1 MTARL
6 RGADGFTLV
15 EVVVAV
21 ALLAISATAF
31 LRTTAT
37 GMHLVGT
44 SKERQTAVQLAG
56 EWMEEARAVPY
67 SGLALPEG
75 TVFETAPTPDGGVDQ
90 VAQTYQ
96 VPGGVVEALA
106 LDATGAFEHRTS
118 DVLNGVPMEVYRYVT
133 WVPDGAVAEA
143 YKRVTVVVQWDGT
156 SRTEGLQELV
166 QSTIVSTDG
175 IEWTST
181 TTTTPS
187 GSSTTTTTSSST
199 TSTTIDPAAC
209 EGDTT
214 PPSFSAKILAGVGA
228 ETGFSNSSTIT
239 VSLDATDP
247 CLPMQVALANPA
259 ESYGPL
265 EAYAASTTWE
275 LAPGDGERSVWIKVT
290 DAAGNAAVQSKT
302 IVVDTSPPSTPA
314 TFTAVKTPPKSV
326 QLTWS
331 ESTDDQALSGYRV
344 WAKQANR
351 AYGNLPLGT
360 TLVCTGATCTWTHGG
375 LSARDVWTYYV
386 EAVDAAGNAS
396 GRTVERT
403 VAI

>member
-1 MTARL
+1 MTPRL
-6 RGADGFTLV
+6 RGADGFTLM

-90 VAQTYQ
+90 VALTYQ
-96 VPGGVVEALA
+96 VPGGERESLA
-106 LDATGAFEHRTS
+106 LDATGAFGHRTS
-118 DVLNGVPMEVYRYVT
+118 PVLNGIPMEVYRYVT
-133 WVPDGAVAEA
+133 WVPDGVVADA

-156 SRTEGLQELV
+156 SRTEGLQEVV

-187 GSSTTTTTSSST
+187 GSSTTTAPSST
-199 TSTTIDPAAC
+199 TSTSIDPATC

-214 PPSFSAKILAGVGA
+214 PPTFTAQILAGVGA

-239 VSLDATDP
+239 ISLDATDP
-247 CLPMQVALANPA
+247 CVPMQVALANPA
-259 ESYGPL
+259 EPYGPV
-265 EAYAASTTWE
+265 EPYAASTTWE
-275 LAPGDGERSVWIKVT
+275 LAPGDGERSVWIKVS
-290 DAAGNAAVQSKT
+290 DAAGNAEVQSKS
-302 IVVDTSPPSTPA
+302 IVVDTIPPTTPA
-314 TFTAVKTPPKSV
+314 TFTAVRQEPKNV
-326 QLTWS
+326 LLTWS
-331 ESTDDQALSGYRV
+331 ASTDTQALSGYRV
-344 WAKQANR
+344 WAKQANGS
-351 AYGNLPLGT
+351 YSNMPLGT
-360 TLVCTGATCTWTHGG
+360 TLACTGVTCTWTHGG

-403 VAI
+403 VTI